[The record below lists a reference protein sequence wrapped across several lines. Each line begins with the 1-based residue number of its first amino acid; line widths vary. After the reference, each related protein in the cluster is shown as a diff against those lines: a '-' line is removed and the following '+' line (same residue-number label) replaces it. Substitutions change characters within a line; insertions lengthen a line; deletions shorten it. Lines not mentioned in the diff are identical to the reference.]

1 MIKLLVLA
9 FVLLSAVPGRA
20 AVSCTP
26 DPRWVSSSSLPVPE
40 VRLAEHLARPL
51 RRATPSM
58 LTVYSVTSWIG
69 IVYRDASSEPACHA
83 TGSVAFYYVGP
94 EVMPELDFVRTIEA
108 GREASLKSRLLDL
121 RWYDA
126 KDGLRHA
133 WAGFELA
140 DRLGWFTDERGE
152 RGGPWPISFAA
163 PVNALY

>member
-1 MIKLLVLA
+1 MIKLLALALVLS
-9 FVLLSAVPGRA
+9 SAVPCRA

-26 DPRWVSSSSLPVPE
+26 DAQWVSSSSLAVPE
-40 VRLAEHLARPL
+40 ARLAEHLARTV

-94 EVMPELDFVRTIEA
+94 EDKPELDFVKTIEA
-108 GREASLKSRLLDL
+108 GNEASLKNRLLDL
-121 RWYDA
+121 RWYDE
-126 KDGLRHA
+126 KDGLRHS
-133 WAGFELA
+133 WTDFDLA
-140 DRLGWFTDERGE
+140 DRLGWWTDERGE
-152 RGGPWPISFAA
+152 RGGPWPISYAA